1 VFKHYEWFRI
11 ILIEQNENPSA
22 MVDAWLAVR
31 RGKVRE
37 MIVLVTGATAGFG
50 EAIARRFAKDGAKIV
65 AAGRRGERL
74 NKLAQEL
81 GADKVHPLI
90 LDVRDR
96 AAVERAVS
104 GLPAGFAEIDVLVN
118 NAGLAQGLEPAQ
130 RADLDDWDRMVDTNV
145 KGLVYL
151 TRNVLP
157 GMVARGRGHV
167 VNISSIAGS
176 WPYPGGNVYGS
187 TKAFVQQFS
196 RNLRADLLGT
206 PVRVTDIAPG
216 MVAGTEFSQVRF
228 HGDEARAQK
237 GYEGA
242 VPLNADDI
250 ADAVHWA
257 ASQPARVNI
266 NAIEIMPVCQAWS
279 AMSVYRTK

>member
-1 VFKHYEWFRI
+1 
-11 ILIEQNENPSA
+11 
-22 MVDAWLAVR
+22 
-31 RGKVRE
+31 

-50 EAIARRFAKDGAKIV
+50 EAVARRFAKDGAKIV

-81 GADKVHPLI
+81 GADKVHPLV

-96 AAVERAVS
+96 AAVESAVS
-104 GLPAGFAEIDVLVN
+104 GLPAAFAEIDVLVN

-130 RADLDDWDRMVDTNV
+130 RADLDDWDRMVDTNI
-145 KGLVYL
+145 KGLIYL

-167 VNISSIAGS
+167 INISSIAGS
-176 WPYPGGNVYGS
+176 WPYPGGNVYGAS
-187 TKAFVQQFS
+187 KAFVQQFS

-206 PVRVTDIAPG
+206 PVHVTDIAPG

-242 VPLNADDI
+242 APLIADDI
-250 ADAVHWA
+250 ADAVYWA
-257 ASQPARVNI
+257 ASRPARVNI

-279 AMSVYRTK
+279 PMTIHRTK

>member
-1 VFKHYEWFRI
+1 
-11 ILIEQNENPSA
+11 
-22 MVDAWLAVR
+22 
-31 RGKVRE
+31 

-50 EAIARRFAKDGAKIV
+50 EAVARRFAKDGAKIV

-81 GADKVHPLI
+81 GADKVHPLV

-104 GLPAGFAEIDVLVN
+104 GLPAAYAEIDVLVN

-145 KGLVYL
+145 KGLMYM

-167 VNISSIAGS
+167 INISSIAGS
-176 WPYPGGNVYGS
+176 WPYPGGNVYGAS
-187 TKAFVQQFS
+187 KAFVQQFS
-196 RNLRADLLGT
+196 RNLRAELLGT

-228 HGDEARAQK
+228 HGDEVRAQK

-242 VPLNADDI
+242 APLNADDI

-257 ASQPARVNI
+257 ASRPARVNI

-279 AMSVYRTK
+279 PMTIHRTK